1 MWKNLP
7 NISPCVREKWDTDP
21 TADDEDSSEEE
32 LAKWKNLNSFI
43 ARFMTNQTVIWLHLP
58 VWQLRKAL
66 EWPLDDSKDI
76 TECQLWVASEWLIH
90 CAGPIFKEMSSNPP
104 DLDPSD
110 AGSFRT
116 GPLCDAEPL
125 SVERWQFWRKRLSD
139 VATDVSA
146 GVAGHANEALRSMD
160 AAEADV

>member
-1 MWKNLP
+1 
-7 NISPCVREKWDTDP
+7 
-21 TADDEDSSEEE
+21 

-43 ARFMTNQTVIWLHLP
+43 ARFMTKQAVIWLHLP
-58 VWQLRKAL
+58 VWQFKAAL
-66 EWPLDDSKDI
+66 EQPLSDSEDI

-90 CAGPIFKEMSSNPP
+90 CAGPIFKEMSSKA
-104 DLDPSD
+104 DLDESD

-139 VATDVSA
+139 LAAGVSA
-146 GVAGHANEALRSMD
+146 GVAGHVEEALRSMD
-160 AAEADV
+160 AAEADVSL